1 MKRTFGR
8 FLHIALAFSLLFFMG
23 AKGGVSSH
31 GAVEGNTPVVA
42 VAETFDDTQVS
53 WFSSRDPETEQQF
66 KWSLVGGGA
75 TLIVV
80 GLVGAILV
88 VRYRKKGNNTKDV
101 QENNKRTDRIMKA
114 KKENVNVQ
122 EPVMEAIPVNVADHP
137 KEWVINCSKCGA
149 ALNVK
154 NGKTAYICPVCGSLM
169 RMRTGT
175 RIVKDIPKVEKQA
188 RVSVTEKAAKAIMER
203 DALVQTAN
211 NKKLGFWARRKAKK
225 ALKNAPPSVETLLA
239 KQLRSCAY
247 VDTDMIVVDLENDRL
262 NVKTVQIPVNKEEK

>member
-8 FLHIALAFSLLFFMG
+8 FLHTVLACSLLFFIG
-23 AKGGVSSH
+23 AKGSVLSR
-31 GAVEGNTPVVA
+31 GAVGGNTPVVA
-42 VAETFDDTQVS
+42 VAETSGDTEVN
-53 WFSSRDPETEQQF
+53 WFSSRDPETEQQL

-75 TLIVV
+75 ALVV
-80 GLVGAILV
+80 LGLVGVISV
-88 VRYRKKGNNTKDV
+88 MRYRKKVGNTKDV

-122 EPVMEAIPVNVADHP
+122 EPVMEAIPVNVAEQP
-137 KEWVINCSKCGA
+137 KEWVVNCSKCGA

-188 RVSVTEKAAKAIMER
+188 RVSITEKAAKAIMER
-203 DALVQTAN
+203 DALVQAAN
-211 NKKLGFWARRKAKK
+211 NKKLGFWARRRAKK

-247 VDTDMIVVDLENDRL
+247 VDTDMIVVDLENDGL
-262 NVKTVQIPVNKEEK
+262 SVKTVQIPVNKEEN